1 MTDPTTDGDASR
13 NSRPPE
19 APPSAVGP
27 NPAVDDGSSAG
38 GNETIANPPATT
50 GGPRDP
56 AVSAADR
63 DVDSAAEDEGTAHG
77 RTREGRPGAGSES
90 AADAGGDA
98 APGVGVPGV
107 GLPGVGVPGVG
118 LPLAGGREA
127 RAALRG
133 ALRPYRAR
141 AWASGALLLA
151 AAVVG
156 LSVPWLAGRVVDLV
170 LDHGSAATLGRLCL
184 AVAAAAVGQAACNGA
199 GTALV
204 AQVAQSTLA
213 AIRTQVLG
221 RALTA
226 PARQVDDA
234 GTGDLVARA
243 TGDVEV
249 VNEAASDVLPPLL
262 EAALTIALTLVAL
275 GLLDWRFAVAAA
287 LAGPLQALAVRW
299 YARIVVPVARAE
311 RAAEGRRAQQLLDS
325 VSGASTVRALGV
337 EAAHQEAV
345 RARSDAARLLAVRLF
360 GLQRR
365 FYGKLNGG
373 ELVGMTAVL
382 ATGYWLVDDGAASV
396 GAASAAALYFHRLF
410 NQFNTVLAAF
420 DQAQTAGAAFSRMV
434 GVTLLDEGDGGS
446 RAVAAT
452 EGAVPVGGAPATG
465 RDVTPQL
472 PAPRGGFA
480 ATVTPSPA
488 PGAALAVQVEGLGY
502 AYRPGR
508 PVLHGI
514 DLAVAPGE
522 RLAIVGPSGSGK
534 TTLAELIAGRVAPD
548 TGTVRL
554 GGRDCR
560 DLGPRGVRERCVL
573 LSQETHVFAG
583 PLADGLRL
591 ARPDAT
597 DEEVRQALEHVG
609 AAGWVAALPDGPD
622 TVVGRG
628 GHRLTAARA
637 QELALARLVLADPP
651 IAVLDEATADAG
663 SAGARALERAAD
675 RALRGR
681 TAVLVAH
688 RLTQAVDADRIVVLV
703 AGRVAESGTH
713 TQLAAADGPYARLWN
728 AWSRA
733 RAGAPTRR

>member
-1 MTDPTTDGDASR
+1 MTDATTPGDAP
-13 NSRPPE
+13 RPPE
-19 APPSAVGP
+19 PAESPAAAGVP
-27 NPAVDDGSSAG
+27 NPAGDGGSSGAEG
-38 GNETIANPPATT
+38 GGVANAPVGKGNSGA
-50 GGPRDP
+50 P
-56 AVSAADR
+56 AV
-63 DVDSAAEDEGTAHG
+63 V
-77 RTREGRPGAGSES
+77 
-90 AADAGGDA
+90 
-98 APGVGVPGV
+98 
-107 GLPGVGVPGVG
+107 
-118 LPLAGGREA
+118 LPLATGREA
-127 RAALRG
+127 RAALRE
-133 ALRPYRAR
+133 ALRPYRA
-141 AWASGALLLA
+141 AASGAGGLLLA

-204 AQVAQSTLA
+204 AHVAQSTLA
-213 AIRTQVLG
+213 AIRTRVLG

-249 VNEAASDVLPPLL
+249 VNAAASEVLPPLL

-275 GLLDWRFAVAAA
+275 ALLDWRFAVAAA
-287 LAGPLQALAVRW
+287 LAGPPQALAVRW
-299 YARIVVPVARAE
+299 YARVVVPVAREE

-373 ELVGMTAVL
+373 ELVGLTAVL
-382 ATGYWLVDDGAASV
+382 ATGYWLVGDGAASV

-420 DQAQTAGAAFSRMV
+420 DQAQTAGAAFSRMI
-434 GVTLLDEGDGGS
+434 GVTLLEDGDGGTG
-446 RAVAAT
+446 AVAGEQSAAPAAGT
-452 EGAVPVGGAPATG
+452 EGAVPVGGGEATG
-465 RDVTPQL
+465 RDTAPQV

-480 ATVTPSPA
+480 ARGAPSA
-488 PGAALAVQVEGLGY
+488 VPGTALPVRVEGLGY

-508 PVLHGI
+508 PVLHDV

-534 TTLAELIAGRVAPD
+534 TTLARLIAGRVAPD
-548 TGTVRL
+548 TGTVRI
-554 GGRDCR
+554 GGTDCR

-583 PLADGLRL
+583 TLADGLRL

-597 DEEVRQALEHVG
+597 DEALHRALELVG

-637 QELALARLVLADPP
+637 QELALARLILADPP
-651 IAVLDEATADAG
+651 VAVLDEATADAG
-663 SAGARALERAAD
+663 SAGARALERAAG

-681 TAVLVAH
+681 TAILVAH

-713 TQLAAADGPYARLWN
+713 AELAAAGGPYARLWD
-728 AWSRA
+728 AWSQA
-733 RAGAPTRR
+733 RAGAPARR